1 MLKVWVEQTKDGQFK
16 FIERYVD
23 PYTEK
28 TRKKSTTL
36 TSNSPQAWKKAQKIL
51 DKKIKEALEDYNKS
65 DITFG
70 ELYKEWYEYY
80 KQHVKRTSYLKVPM
94 MMKHVSK
101 HISDDTI
108 VRNIDETLINKIIED
123 MYTFGDLSLN
133 YTKQTKTTLS
143 VMLNYAIDRKYIQ
156 RNPALAVKIHPKKV
170 EEEKR
175 RLSMNKK
182 YLEKEEIDQILKQL
196 YSNPRRK
203 LHGIIA
209 EFLYLT
215 GLRYGKLLALQM
227 KDYEDGKISINGTLD
242 YTSVKMDN
250 AIKTTP
256 KNTYSQRE
264 VQLPNRAKE
273 LIESVIADNILAG
286 RPTDPDQYIFISTSG
301 TPLALH
307 SFNAILH
314 KVEEELELEKS
325 LSSHIFRHSH
335 VSLLSELGVPLK
347 AIMERVGHSDANTT
361 LSIYNHVTK
370 RAKQQ
375 VIDKLNSL

>member
-1 MLKVWVEQTKDGQFK
+1 MWVEQTKDGRFK
-16 FIERYVD
+16 YIERYTD

-36 TSNSPQAWKKAQKIL
+36 TSESPQAWKKAQKII
-51 DKKIKEALEDYNKS
+51 DKKIQTALEDYDKS
-65 DITFG
+65 DISFG
-70 ELYKEWYEYY
+70 KLYAEWFKYY
-80 KQHVKRTSYLKVPM
+80 KQHVKRTSYLKVPL

-108 VRNIDETLINKIIED
+108 VRNIDESLIYKIIED
-123 MYTFGDLSLN
+123 MYTFGELSLN

-143 VMLNYAIDRKYIQ
+143 VMLNYAVEKNYIT
-156 RNPALAVKIHPKKV
+156 RNPALSVKIQPKKV
-170 EEEKR
+170 EEDKR
-175 RLSMNKK
+175 KLAMDKK
-182 YLEKEEIDQILKQL
+182 YLEKEEIDKILKQL

-215 GLRYGKLLALQM
+215 GLRYGELIALQM
-227 KDYEDGKISINGTLD
+227 KDYKDGTISINGTLD
-242 YTSVKMDN
+242 YSFVKMDD
-250 AIKTTP
+250 AVKTTP
-256 KNTYSQRE
+256 KNSYSRRE
-264 VQLPNRAKE
+264 VQLSDRAKE
-273 LIESVIADNILAG
+273 LIDELIADNILSG
-286 RPTDPDQYIFISTSG
+286 RGNEAEDYIFVSSND
-301 TPLALH
+301 TPLTLH
-307 SFNAILH
+307 AFNAVLH

-370 RAKQQ
+370 KSKQQ

>member
-1 MLKVWVEQTKDGQFK
+1 MWVEQTKDGRFK
-16 FIERYVD
+16 YIERYTD

-36 TSNSPQAWKKAQKIL
+36 TSESPQAWKKAQKII
-51 DKKIKEALEDYNKS
+51 DKKIQTALEDYDKS
-65 DITFG
+65 DISFG
-70 ELYKEWYEYY
+70 KLYAEWFKYY
-80 KQHVKRTSYLKVPM
+80 KQHVKRTSYLKVPL

-108 VRNIDETLINKIIED
+108 VRNIDESLIYKIIED
-123 MYTFGDLSLN
+123 MYTFGELSLN

-143 VMLNYAIDRKYIQ
+143 VMLNYAVEKNYIT
-156 RNPALAVKIHPKKV
+156 RNPALSVKIQPKKV
-170 EEEKR
+170 EEDKR
-175 RLSMNKK
+175 KLAMDKK

-215 GLRYGKLLALQM
+215 GLRYGELIALQM
-227 KDYEDGKISINGTLD
+227 KDYKDGTISINGTLD
-242 YTSVKMDN
+242 YTFVKMDD
-250 AIKTTP
+250 AVKTTP
-256 KNTYSQRE
+256 KNSYSRRE
-264 VQLPNRAKE
+264 VQLSDRAKE
-273 LIESVIADNILAG
+273 LIDGLIADNILSG
-286 RPTDPDQYIFISTSG
+286 RGTEAEDYIFVSSND
-301 TPLALH
+301 TPLTLH
-307 SFNAILH
+307 AFNAVLH

-370 RAKQQ
+370 KAKQQ

>member
-1 MLKVWVEQTKDGQFK
+1 MWIEELPNGKYKY
-16 FIERYVD
+16 IERYKD

-28 TRKKSTTL
+28 IRKKSVIL
-36 TSNSPQAWKKAQKIL
+36 TSNSPQATKKARKLL
-51 DKKIKEALEDYNKS
+51 DIKIKEALENYNKS
-65 DITFG
+65 NITFG
-70 ELYKEWYEYY
+70 ELYKDWYEYY

-101 HISDDTI
+101 HISNDTI

-156 RNPALAVKIHPKKV
+156 RNPALAVKIRPKKV

-175 RLSMNKK
+175 KISMEKK
-182 YLEKEEIDQILKQL
+182 YLEKEEIDKILKHL

-203 LHGIIA
+203 LHSIMA

-215 GLRYGKLLALQM
+215 GLRYGELLALQT
-227 KDYEDGKISINGTLD
+227 KDYKDGKISINGTLD

-264 VQLPNRAKE
+264 VHLSNRAKE
-273 LIESVIADNILAG
+273 LIESVIADNILV
-286 RPTDPDQYIFISTSG
+286 RESNDPDQYIFISTNG
-301 TPLALH
+301 TPLTLH
-307 SFNAILH
+307 AFNAVLH
-314 KVEEELELEKS
+314 KVEKELDLRKS

-370 RAKQQ
+370 KAKQQ

>member
-1 MLKVWVEQTKDGQFK
+1 MWVEQTKDGRFK
-16 FIERYVD
+16 YIERYTD

-36 TSNSPQAWKKAQKIL
+36 TSDSPQAWKKAQKII
-51 DKKIKEALEDYNKS
+51 DKKIQTALEDYDKS
-65 DITFG
+65 DISFG
-70 ELYKEWYEYY
+70 KLYAEWFKYY
-80 KQHVKRTSYLKVPM
+80 KQHVKRTSYLKVPL

-108 VRNIDETLINKIIED
+108 VRNIDESLIYKIIED
-123 MYTFGDLSLN
+123 MYTFGELSLN

-143 VMLNYAIDRKYIQ
+143 VMLNYAVEKNYIT
-156 RNPALAVKIHPKKV
+156 RNPALSVKIQPKKV
-170 EEEKR
+170 EEDKR
-175 RLSMNKK
+175 KLAMDKK
-182 YLEKEEIDQILKQL
+182 YLEKEEIDQILKKL

-215 GLRYGKLLALQM
+215 GLRYGELIALQR
-227 KDYEDGKISINGTLD
+227 KDYKDRTISINGTLD
-242 YTSVKMDN
+242 YTFVKMDD
-250 AIKTTP
+250 AVKTTP
-256 KNTYSQRE
+256 KNSYSRRE
-264 VQLPNRAKE
+264 VQLSDRAKE
-273 LIESVIADNILAG
+273 LIDELIADNILSG
-286 RPTDPDQYIFISTSG
+286 RGTKAEDYIFVSSND
-301 TPLALH
+301 TPLTLH
-307 SFNAILH
+307 AFNAVLH

-370 RAKQQ
+370 KSKQQ

>member
-1 MLKVWVEQTKDGQFK
+1 MHMWIEELPNRKYKY
-16 FIERYVD
+16 IERYKD

-28 TRKKSTTL
+28 IRKKSVIL
-36 TSNSPQAWKKAQKIL
+36 TSNSPQATKKARKLL
-51 DKKIKEALEDYNKS
+51 DIKIKEALENYNKS
-65 DITFG
+65 NITFG
-70 ELYKEWYEYY
+70 ELYKDWYEYY

-101 HISDDTI
+101 HISNDTI

-156 RNPALAVKIHPKKV
+156 RNPALAVKIRPKKV

-175 RLSMNKK
+175 KISMEKK
-182 YLEKEEIDQILKQL
+182 YLEKEEIDKILKHL

-203 LHGIIA
+203 LHSIMA

-215 GLRYGKLLALQM
+215 GLRYGELLALQT
-227 KDYEDGKISINGTLD
+227 KDYKDGKISINGTLD

-264 VQLPNRAKE
+264 VHLSNRAKE
-273 LIESVIADNILAG
+273 LIESVIADNILV
-286 RPTDPDQYIFISTSG
+286 RESNDPDQYIFISTNG
-301 TPLALH
+301 TPLTLH
-307 SFNAILH
+307 AFNAVLH
-314 KVEEELELEKS
+314 KVEKELDLRKS

-370 RAKQQ
+370 KAKQQ

>member
-1 MLKVWVEQTKDGQFK
+1 MWIEQTKDGRFK
-16 FIERYVD
+16 YIERYTD

-36 TSNSPQAWKKAQKIL
+36 TSDSPQAWKKAQKII
-51 DKKIKEALEDYNKS
+51 DKKIQTALEDYDKS

-70 ELYKEWYEYY
+70 DLYKEWFKYY
-80 KQHVKRTSYLKVPM
+80 KQHVKRTSYLKVPL

-108 VRNIDETLINKIIED
+108 VRNIDEALIYKIIED
-123 MYTFGDLSLN
+123 MYTFGELSLN

-143 VMLNYAIDRKYIQ
+143 VMLNYAVDKKYIP
-156 RNPALAVKIHPKKV
+156 RNPALSVKIQPKKV

-175 RLSMNKK
+175 KLAMDKK

-196 YSNPRRK
+196 YSNPRRR

-215 GLRYGKLLALQM
+215 GLRYGELVALQM
-227 KDYEDGKISINGTLD
+227 KDYKNGTISINGTLD
-242 YTSVKMDN
+242 YTFVKMDD
-250 AIKTTP
+250 AVKTTP
-256 KNTYSQRE
+256 KNSYSRRD
-264 VQLPNRAKE
+264 VQLSDRAKE
-273 LIESVIADNILAG
+273 LIEEVIADNILSG
-286 RPTDPDQYIFISTSG
+286 RGTEAEDYIFVSSNN
-301 TPLALH
+301 TPLTLH
-307 SFNAILH
+307 AFNAVLH
-314 KVEEELELEKS
+314 RVEEELKLEKS

-370 RAKQQ
+370 KAKQQ

>member
-1 MLKVWVEQTKDGQFK
+1 MWVEQTKDGRFK
-16 FIERYVD
+16 FIERYTD

-36 TSNSPQAWKKAQKIL
+36 TSESPQAWKKAQKII
-51 DKKIKEALEDYNKS
+51 DKKIQTALEDYDKS
-65 DITFG
+65 DISFG
-70 ELYKEWYEYY
+70 KLYAEWFKYY
-80 KQHVKRTSYLKVPM
+80 KQHVKRTSYLKVPL

-108 VRNIDETLINKIIED
+108 VRNIDESLIYKIIED
-123 MYTFGDLSLN
+123 MYTFGELSLN

-143 VMLNYAIDRKYIQ
+143 VMLNYAVDKKYIP
-156 RNPALAVKIHPKKV
+156 RNPALSVKIQPKKV
-170 EEEKR
+170 EEDKR
-175 RLSMNKK
+175 KLAMDKK
-182 YLEKEEIDQILKQL
+182 YLEKEEIDKILKQL

-215 GLRYGKLLALQM
+215 GLRYGELVALQM
-227 KDYEDGKISINGTLD
+227 KDYKDGTISINGTLD
-242 YTSVKMDN
+242 YTFVKMD
-250 AIKTTP
+250 AAVKTTP
-256 KNTYSQRE
+256 KNSYSRRE
-264 VQLPNRAKE
+264 VQLSDRAKE
-273 LIESVIADNILAG
+273 LIEKLIADNLLSG
-286 RPTDPDQYIFISTSG
+286 RGTEAEDYIFISSNG
-301 TPLALH
+301 TPLTLH
-307 SFNAILH
+307 SFNAVLH
-314 KVEEELELEKS
+314 RVEEELKLEKS

-370 RAKQQ
+370 KAKQQ

>member
-1 MLKVWVEQTKDGQFK
+1 MWVEQTKDGRFK
-16 FIERYVD
+16 YIERYTD

-36 TSNSPQAWKKAQKIL
+36 TSDSPQAWKKAQKIL
-51 DKKIKEALEDYNKS
+51 DKKIQTTLEDYHKS

-70 ELYKEWYEYY
+70 DLHKEWFKYY
-80 KQHVKRTSYLKVPM
+80 KQHVKRTSYLKVPL

-101 HISDDTI
+101 RISDDTI
-108 VRNIDETLINKIIED
+108 VRNIDESLIYKIIED
-123 MYTFGDLSLN
+123 MYTFGELSLN

-143 VMLNYAIDRKYIQ
+143 VMLNYAVDKKYIA
-156 RNPALAVKIHPKKV
+156 RNPALSVKIQPKKV

-175 RLSMNKK
+175 KLAMDKK
-182 YLEKEEIDQILKQL
+182 YLEKEEIDQILKRL
-196 YSNPRRK
+196 NSNPRRK
-203 LHGIIA
+203 LHCIIA

-215 GLRYGKLLALQM
+215 GLRYGELVALQM
-227 KDYEDGKISINGTLD
+227 KDYKDGSISINGTLD
-242 YTSVKMDN
+242 YTFVKMND
-250 AIKTTP
+250 AVKTTP
-256 KNTYSQRE
+256 KNSYSRRE
-264 VQLPNRAKE
+264 VQLSDRAKE
-273 LIESVIADNILAG
+273 LIEQTIADNILSG
-286 RPTDPDQYIFISTSG
+286 RGTEAEDYIFVSSND
-301 TPLALH
+301 TPLTLH
-307 SFNAILH
+307 AFNAVLH

-370 RAKQQ
+370 KAKQQ

>member
-1 MLKVWVEQTKDGQFK
+1 MWVEQTKDGRFK
-16 FIERYVD
+16 YIERYTD

-36 TSNSPQAWKKAQKIL
+36 TSDSPQAWKKAQKII
-51 DKKIKEALEDYNKS
+51 DKKIQTALEDYDKS

-70 ELYKEWYEYY
+70 KLYTEWFKYY
-80 KQHVKRTSYLKVPM
+80 KQHVKRTSYLKVPL

-108 VRNIDETLINKIIED
+108 VRNLDESLIYKIIED
-123 MYTFGDLSLN
+123 MYTFGELSLN

-143 VMLNYAIDRKYIQ
+143 VMLNYAVDKKYIP
-156 RNPALAVKIHPKKV
+156 RNPALSVKIQPKKV
-170 EEEKR
+170 EEDKR
-175 RLSMNKK
+175 KLAMDKK
-182 YLEKEEIDQILKQL
+182 YLEKEEIDKILKQL

-215 GLRYGKLLALQM
+215 GLRYGELVALQM
-227 KDYEDGKISINGTLD
+227 KDYKDGTISINGTLD
-242 YTSVKMDN
+242 YTFVKMDD
-250 AIKTTP
+250 AVKTTP
-256 KNTYSQRE
+256 KNSYSRRE
-264 VQLPNRAKE
+264 VQLSDRAKE
-273 LIESVIADNILAG
+273 LIEELIADNALSDRGTEAE
-286 RPTDPDQYIFISTSG
+286 DFIFISSNG
-301 TPLALH
+301 TPLTLH
-307 SFNAILH
+307 AFNAVLH
-314 KVEEELELEKS
+314 RVEEELKLEKS

-370 RAKQQ
+370 KAKQQ

>member
-1 MLKVWVEQTKDGQFK
+1 MWIEELPNRKYKY
-16 FIERYVD
+16 IERYKD

-28 TRKKSTTL
+28 IRKKSVIL
-36 TSNSPQAWKKAQKIL
+36 TSNSPQATKKARKLL
-51 DKKIKEALEDYNKS
+51 DIKIKEALENYNKS
-65 DITFG
+65 NITFG
-70 ELYKEWYEYY
+70 ELYKDWYEYY
-80 KQHVKRTSYLKVPM
+80 KQHVKLTSYLKVPM

-101 HISDDTI
+101 HISNDTI

-156 RNPALAVKIHPKKV
+156 RNPALAVKIRPKKV

-175 RLSMNKK
+175 KISMEKK
-182 YLEKEEIDQILKQL
+182 YLEKEEIDKILKHL

-203 LHGIIA
+203 LHSIVA

-215 GLRYGKLLALQM
+215 GLRYGELLALQT
-227 KDYEDGKISINGTLD
+227 KDYKDGKISINGTLD

-264 VQLPNRAKE
+264 VHLSNRAKE
-273 LIESVIADNILAG
+273 LIESVIADNILV
-286 RPTDPDQYIFISTSG
+286 RESNDPDQYIFISTNG
-301 TPLALH
+301 TPLTLH
-307 SFNAILH
+307 AF
-314 KVEEELELEKS
+314 
-325 LSSHIFRHSH
+325 F
-335 VSLLSELGVPLK
+335 
-347 AIMERVGHSDANTT
+347 
-361 LSIYNHVTK
+361 
-370 RAKQQ
+370 
-375 VIDKLNSL
+375 

>member
-1 MLKVWVEQTKDGQFK
+1 MWVEQTKDGRFK
-16 FIERYVD
+16 FIERYKD

-28 TRKKSTTL
+28 TRKKSTIL
-36 TSNSPQAWKKAQKIL
+36 TSDSPQAWKKAQKIL
-51 DKKIKEALEDYNKS
+51 DKKIKAALEDYDKS
-65 DITFG
+65 DIIFG
-70 ELYKEWYEYY
+70 DLYKEWFKYY
-80 KQHVKRTSYLKVPM
+80 KQHVKRTSYLKVPLM
-94 MMKHVSK
+94 IKHVSK

-108 VRNIDETLINKIIED
+108 VRNIDESLIYKIIED

-143 VMLNYAIDRKYIQ
+143 VMLNYAVDKKYIP
-156 RNPALAVKIHPKKV
+156 RNPALSVNIQPKKV

-175 RLSMNKK
+175 KLATDKK

-196 YSNPRRK
+196 YSNPRRI
-203 LHGIIA
+203 LHGMIA

-215 GLRYGKLLALQM
+215 GLRYGELVALQM
-227 KDYEDGKISINGTLD
+227 KDYKNGTISINGTLD
-242 YTSVKMDN
+242 YTFVKMDD
-250 AIKTTP
+250 AVKTTP
-256 KNTYSQRE
+256 KNSYSRRD
-264 VQLPNRAKE
+264 VQLSDRAKD
-273 LIESVIADNILAG
+273 LIEEIIADNVLSG
-286 RPTDPDQYIFISTSG
+286 RGTEAEDYIFVSSNG
-301 TPLALH
+301 TPLTLH
-307 SFNAILH
+307 AFNSVLH
-314 KVEEELELEKS
+314 RVEEELKLEKS

-370 RAKQQ
+370 KAKQQ

>member
-1 MLKVWVEQTKDGQFK
+1 MLKVWVEQTKDGRFK

-28 TRKKSTTL
+28 SRKKSTTL

-51 DKKIKEALEDYNKS
+51 DKKIEDALANFNKS
-65 DITFG
+65 DITFKN
-70 ELYKEWYEYY
+70 LYEEWYEYY
-80 KQHVKRTSYLKVPM
+80 KQHVKRTSYLKVPL

-101 HISDDTI
+101 HISDDTLA
-108 VRNIDETLINKIIED
+108 RNIDETLINKIIED
-123 MYTFGDLSLN
+123 MYTFGKLSLN

-143 VMLNYAIDRKYIQ
+143 VMLSYAVDRKYIQ
-156 RNPALAVKIHPKKV
+156 RNPALSVKIHPKKV

-175 RLSMNKK
+175 KLAMDKK
-182 YLEKEEIDQILKQL
+182 YLEKEEIDLILKQL
-196 YSNPRRK
+196 NSKPRRR

-215 GLRYGKLLALQM
+215 GLRYGELIALQM
-227 KDYEDGKISINGTLD
+227 KDYEDGTISVNGTLD
-242 YTSVKMDN
+242 YTFVKMDN
-250 AIKTTP
+250 AVKTTP
-256 KNTYSQRE
+256 KNSYSHRK
-264 VQLPNRAKE
+264 VQLSNRAKE
-273 LIESVIADNILAG
+273 LIEEAITDNILAKRG
-286 RPTDPDQYIFISTSG
+286 ANADDYIFVSANG
-301 TPLALH
+301 TPLTLH
-307 SFNAILH
+307 SFNAVLH

-370 RAKQQ
+370 KAKQQ
-375 VIDKLNSL
+375 VIDKLNSI

>member
-1 MLKVWVEQTKDGQFK
+1 
-16 FIERYVD
+16 
-23 PYTEK
+23 
-28 TRKKSTTL
+28 
-36 TSNSPQAWKKAQKIL
+36 
-51 DKKIKEALEDYNKS
+51 
-65 DITFG
+65 
-70 ELYKEWYEYY
+70 
-80 KQHVKRTSYLKVPM
+80 M

-175 RLSMNKK
+175 RLSMDKK

-215 GLRYGKLLALQM
+215 GLRYGELLALQM

-301 TPLALH
+301 TPLTLH

-361 LSIYNHVTK
+361 LSIYNHVKK